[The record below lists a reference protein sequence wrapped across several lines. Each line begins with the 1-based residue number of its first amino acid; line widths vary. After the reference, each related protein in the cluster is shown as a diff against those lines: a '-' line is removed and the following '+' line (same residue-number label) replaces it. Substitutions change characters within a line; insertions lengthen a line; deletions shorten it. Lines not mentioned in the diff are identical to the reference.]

1 MAIRALVWGENFH
14 ECNDPAVGTL
24 YPRGIHG
31 AIAEQL
37 RLDPEIEAAVATFDQ
52 DEQGLAAERL
62 AATDVLLWWG
72 HRRHQEVGDDAALR
86 VIGRVWEGMGLIVLH
101 SGHLSKV
108 FRQLMGTACTLKWRV
123 AGERERLWVAA
134 PHHPIAAGL
143 GDGFEIE
150 NEEMYGEPFAVPEPH
165 ETIFISSF
173 AGGEVFRSGL
183 TWRRGGGKIFYFQ
196 PGHQTYPTYHHPQV
210 GQVLRNGVRWAAP
223 PPLSSPL
230 VP

>member
-14 ECNDPAVGTL
+14 ERNDPAVAAL
-24 YPRGIHG
+24 YPLGMHG
-31 AIAEQL
+31 AIAGQL
-37 RLDPEIEAAVATFDQ
+37 RQSSDLDVAVATLDQ
-52 DEQGLAAERL
+52 EDQGLPAERL

-72 HRRHQEVGDDAALR
+72 HRRHQEVDDIAVER
-86 VIGRVWEGMGLIVLH
+86 VIARVWDGMGLIVLH
-101 SGHLSKV
+101 SGHLSKL
-108 FRQLMGTACTLKWRV
+108 FRRLMGTPCTLKWRV

-165 ETIFISSF
+165 ETVFISSF
-173 AGGEVFRSGL
+173 EGGEVFRSGL

-210 GQVLRNGVRWAAP
+210 GLVLLNAVRWASP
-223 PPLSSPL
+223 PAGA
-230 VP
+230 